1 MLGDTEA
8 DEAADCDMLELG
20 DALPVEEACG
30 GYCISIFIDGAA
42 AAAATA
48 DADAA
53 VAAAAAV
60 AVVVASGCLP

>member
-42 AAAATA
+42 AAAAA

-53 VAAAAAV
+53 VV
-60 AVVVASGCLP
+60 AVVVANGCLP